1 MKKIVALSLCLILVL
16 GLLAGCEKA
25 MDAKT
30 LLQKMEEVSKNQTA
44 MSGKMSMEM
53 DMSMG
58 VTGITVNMGMKLNG
72 DMAVDVE
79 AGKMFA
85 DMTVGVEVLGQ
96 TEEESMQMYGV
107 TEDGVM
113 TTYTYEELTDT
124 WVKATEEQDI
134 TSQYEEIM
142 TFQTDLAEIH

>member
-58 VTGITVNMGMKLNG
+58 ITGVP
-72 DMAVDVE
+72 
-79 AGKMFA
+79 
-85 DMTVGVEVLGQ
+85 
-96 TEEESMQMYGV
+96 ESMSALPLPSRLS
-107 TEDGVM
+107 ER
-113 TTYTYEELTDT
+113 
-124 WVKATEEQDI
+124 
-134 TSQYEEIM
+134 
-142 TFQTDLAEIH
+142 